1 MYGLYP
7 YTFDGPGRLLTFG
20 YAPGIAR
27 IRPLTSLVVPSA
39 VQVRLHW
46 TLNGVDCFNVLGGSV
61 AGGFAASQ
69 AIANTIGAA
78 ILGRFT
84 SSGLAALC
92 ATTTSLISV
101 GLRDIRTANQPEF
114 VSVAAAVPGTGAGN
128 PLPNQLAAVV
138 TLRTALA
145 GRSFRG
151 RAYFGGFIAGEN
163 TAAGAIL
170 AALNTA
176 LVAFVTNMQTDLAA
190 SAITLGVISRPF
202 AGAAGPPVRPARLG
216 SVTPVTGIVTRDTK
230 WDTQRRRR
238 Q

>member
-1 MYGLYP
+1 MP
-7 YTFDGPGRLLTFG
+7 
-20 YAPGIAR
+20 A
-27 IRPLTSLVVPSA
+27 LVVPSA

-46 TLNGVDCFNVLGGSV
+46 TLNGVDCYNVLGGSV

-69 AIANTIGAA
+69 AIANTLGTA

-84 SSGLAALC
+84 TSGLAALC

-114 VSVAAAVPGTGAGN
+114 VSVAAAVPGSGAGN
-128 PLPNQLAAVV
+128 PVPNQLAAVV

-145 GRSFRG
+145 GRSYRG
-151 RAYFGGFIAGEN
+151 RAYFGGFIVGEN
-163 TAAGAIL
+163 TAAGAIV
-170 AALNTA
+170 AGLNTA
-176 LVAFVTNMQTDLAA
+176 LVAFVTNIQTDLAA

-202 AGAAGPPVRPARLG
+202 AGDAGPPVHPARAG
-216 SVTPVTGIVTRDTK
+216 VVTPVTGIIARDTK
-230 WDTQRRRR
+230 WDTQRRRK